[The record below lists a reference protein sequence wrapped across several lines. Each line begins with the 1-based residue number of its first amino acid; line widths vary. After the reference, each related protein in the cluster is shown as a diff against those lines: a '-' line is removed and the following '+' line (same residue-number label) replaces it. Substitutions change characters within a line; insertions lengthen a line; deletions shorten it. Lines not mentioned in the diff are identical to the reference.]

1 MLLDLSKVLLQD
13 GKALETSVELEMNEL
28 VFQMGKF
35 SIARKSP
42 LQVAVTN
49 TGDRVLEIRGHGEVM
64 LLIPCA
70 RCLTPV
76 EYPMVLDFERTAD
89 MKLSEEEREER
100 LEETNFMEGEQLNP
114 ELLVRNELL
123 INWPIRVL
131 CKDDCKGICSRCG
144 ANLNVTACNC
154 DTEQADP
161 RMAAIR
167 DIFSKYKEV

>member
-1 MLLDLSKVLLQD
+1 MLLDLSKLLLQD
-13 GKALETSVELEMNEL
+13 GKILETSVDLEMDEL

-35 SIARKSP
+35 SIAGKSP
-42 LQVAVTN
+42 GAVSVTN
-49 TGDRVLEIRGHGEVM
+49 TGNRVLEIKGSGEIV

-76 EYPMVLDFERTAD
+76 EYPVMLDFERTVD
-89 MKLSEEEREER
+89 MKLEEQEREEQ
-100 LEETNFMEGEQLNP
+100 LEETNFLEGEQLNP
-114 ELLVRNELL
+114 EILVRNELL

-131 CKDDCKGICSRCG
+131 CKEDCKGICSRCG
-144 ANLNVTACNC
+144 ANLNVAACDC
-154 DTEQADP
+154 DKEPADP

>member
-1 MLLDLSKVLLQD
+1 MLLDLSKLLLQD

-28 VFQMGKF
+28 VFRMGKF

-49 TGDRVLEIRGHGEVM
+49 TGDRVL
-64 LLIPCA
+64 A
-70 RCLTPV
+70 PV
-76 EYPMVLDFERTAD
+76 EYPMVLDFERTVD
-89 MKLSEEEREER
+89 MKLSEEEREEQ

-114 ELLVRNELL
+114 EVLVRNELL

-131 CKDDCKGICSRCG
+131 CKDDCKGICSRCA